1 MITRVKP
8 DGSRRIDIFY
18 EGDENVTEVCFENP
32 DKDLKWTLNYFR
44 RGDKRPYSV
53 PLREEED
60 GLIWTVMLA
69 DTAKPGMGVAQ
80 LVGSNGE
87 QTKRSGSYSVF
98 VGKSLVNPG
107 DVPAA
112 DKAFLDKVAHE
123 AASAQAAADRAREL
137 YNRIQAGL
145 EDGSF
150 IGPKGD
156 KGDKGDTGPQGV
168 PGPVGAQGEE
178 GKQGAVGPAGPQG
191 PQGIQGERGPVGPA
205 GPTGPQ
211 GDQGER
217 GLPGPVGPNG
227 DPGEPG
233 PQGEKG
239 EPGEK
244 GEKGDPGLDA
254 PQIDDAVV
262 SAENPW
268 SSAKVSGEIAGA
280 VAPVSA
286 ELSAAKKE
294 LANVER
300 ALKFQIELSKG
311 QMWDFE
317 ADTQTAY
324 ARTVPSGAKA
334 TVVKS
339 IGGNTVIW
347 NQIITDPE
355 CTQVYP
361 NSITGSA
368 NSSISGSNSVTQL
381 TIGKV
386 LSSSGFTYYYKNSG
400 IRNNCTL
407 LCVCDILYNTNAAG
421 VSLRLQYSGV
431 ANSQTVRCVPQQYY
445 QRVFSMCKT
454 IKATNELNFYV
465 DVLSEMSIGDTV
477 SIRGFRVFDLTQMF
491 GIGQEPTT
499 LDDARIAWV
508 AAYAATHPDYNPG
521 EIVSADISAIAIQG
535 ANYLDLDALTDQYDS
550 YRGKAID
557 GDYTMSLALKNGKA
571 IDGVWFGF
579 IRTNFNGSV
588 SATWFATENEGII
601 KRLATE
607 RYDPDKNTMQ
617 IVGYYPGNAN
627 ALEKIK
633 DTMNVMLVP
642 GTVATVPAYAEYTC
656 ETMDIPAAV
665 RALPGYGLGCI
676 DACNGIEW
684 RDGKWIYAQ
693 RVKQFVYDGTQRLF
707 CDSNYSVL
715 PETYPYNYVYSV
727 DTKDVVASSKVLASN
742 NGSRSM
748 SDCVSS
754 GGAYATTVVSVFIP
768 NQAVGGNTISEYLS
782 ACSAYLRENPVTIVY
797 ELAEPIETDITDL
810 MGDAL
815 PPAAVEA
822 GGCIIMRNDVMLPTP
837 GTVEY
842 ITKLSEVDTNG

>member
-87 QTKRSGSYSVF
+87 QTKHSGSYSVF

-268 SSAKVSGEIAGA
+268 SSRKIIETLCPPIAETGNPVTCEPVEGYPLGVVASWEPMQEGTGDPYPAGGGKNLIDPALWPKQATSAGITWTMSDDGTITANGETEEGESSYFDSITDGNRPGYIYVTAGTYT
-280 VAPVSA
+280 
-286 ELSAAKKE
+286 
-294 LANVER
+294 
-300 ALKFQIELSKG
+300 I
-311 QMWDFE
+311 
-317 ADTQTAY
+317 
-324 ARTVPSGAKA
+324 GAMQGIRITIRRKTDNA
-334 TVVKS
+334 I
-339 IGGNTVIW
+339 IGGNNYGAPATFTLDEDDGLRVFFACTGLHKNTTARPQIEVGTSATEWAPYANIRPIVGRNAVQVERCGRNLAIIGGAENVGIVNFYYTNYLIAKNIKPDTDYTVSFDAIVNVSGW
-347 NQIITDPE
+347 DASVGCGDTVYRTD
-355 CTQVYP
+355 
-361 NSITGSA
+361 
-368 NSSISGSNSVTQL
+368 
-381 TIGKV
+381 IGYV
-386 LSSSGFTYYYKNSG
+386 
-400 IRNNCTL
+400 
-407 LCVCDILYNTNAAG
+407 G
-421 VSLRLQYSGV
+421 VKGV
-431 ANSQTVRCVPQQYY
+431 ANVAKHVVTTIRISSDNLAKYGNTLFLLPVRFGTPTTCTYSFSNLQVVVSTAEPTAYTPYRGDTYNLTLPQTVYGGTVDAVTGTGSVEWQIYGFKGTET
-445 QRVFSMCKT
+445 FSNQNGEFDNESTVMVSPVQLLAGTSRKEDNLT
-454 IKATNELNFYV
+454 IKCN
-465 DVLSEMSIGDTV
+465 MIP
-477 SIRGFRVFDLTQMF
+477 
-491 GIGQEPTT
+491 PT
-499 LDDARIAWV
+499 
-508 AAYAATHPDYNPG
+508 
-521 EIVSADISAIAIQG
+521 
-535 ANYLDLDALTDQYDS
+535 
-550 YRGKAID
+550 
-557 GDYTMSLALKNGKA
+557 
-571 IDGVWFGF
+571 
-579 IRTNFNGSV
+579 
-588 SATWFATENEGII
+588 
-601 KRLATE
+601 
-607 RYDPDKNTMQ
+607 
-617 IVGYYPGNAN
+617 
-627 ALEKIK
+627 
-633 DTMNVMLVP
+633 VP
-642 GTVATVPAYAEYTC
+642 GINPQSKYFKSWMIGLNPNAKYAEYLYVRIPRAAIGAESLDLTSAEIEAKAKAWFAAQYAAGTPVQIAYKLAKPVPFKATGNAPLLPIPG
-656 ETMDIPAAV
+656 ETNTIMTDADSVSVTGRADPV
-665 RALPGYGLGCI
+665 RIIQGLQAQLGTATEAL
-676 DACNGIEW
+676 AE
-684 RDGKWIYAQ
+684 
-693 RVKQFVYDGTQRLF
+693 TQRA
-707 CDSNYSVL
+707 V
-715 PETYPYNYVYSV
+715 V
-727 DTKDVVASSKVLASN
+727 DTTAMAVDYIYEQDLEIIGGDDNDNETDTVLA
-742 NGSRSM
+742 
-748 SDCVSS
+748 
-754 GGAYATTVVSVFIP
+754 
-768 NQAVGGNTISEYLS
+768 
-782 ACSAYLRENPVTIVY
+782 
-797 ELAEPIETDITDL
+797 
-810 MGDAL
+810 
-815 PPAAVEA
+815 
-822 GGCIIMRNDVMLPTP
+822 
-837 GTVEY
+837 
-842 ITKLSEVDTNG
+842 